1 MKKSEIKLLSFLFAQ
16 ELACQIVFIPGLEFQ
31 DSIVRLS

>member
-16 ELACQIVFIPGLEFQ
+16 ELACQCFYIPGLEFQ
-31 DSIVRLS
+31 DSIIRLN